1 MSQSEHALLE
11 DLDRRHVVHPITEFR
26 SQEKTGPR
34 LILGGKG
41 VRVDTADGRSVIDGF
56 SGLWNINVGHGR
68 TEIADSVRDQ
78 MQRLAYYPA
87 FWGYSTEPVIR
98 LAERLAGLFP
108 ADRNISRFLFT
119 TGGSDANETNFR
131 LARFY
136 HAANGQTERCKV
148 LSRRSGYHGVTRAAG
163 SATGIPIYHVF
174 ADVSPVHHH
183 VAAPYCLRCEYQKTS
198 SDCTMDCIE
207 DVEAVIQR
215 EGPETVSAV
224 ITEPILGSGG
234 IIMPPEGSLQRLQE
248 ICRAHGILFILDEVV
263 TAFGRTGKWFGM
275 EHYDLLPDLVSFA
288 KGINSGYLPLGGC
301 GLSDKVYETIRD
313 KGPQGFPFL
322 CGLTYNNHASSCAA
336 ALANLD
342 IIEREGLVENAR
354 EMGEYMHRS
363 LHESLGDHPFV
374 REIRGLGLMAAVEF
388 AKPGTLE
395 PVGGLPMAFP
405 ASVSEQCW
413 KRGAI
418 ARSLWE
424 TMSLAPPL
432 CINRAELDELIDILT
447 QSVHAAAEAY
457 PEG

>member
-1 MSQSEHALLE
+1 MSQSEYALLE

-26 SQEKTGPR
+26 AHEKQGPR

-56 SGLWNINVGHGR
+56 AGLWNINVGHGR
-68 TEIADSVRDQ
+68 TEIAEAVSAQ
-78 MQRLAYYPA
+78 MERLAYYPA
-87 FWGYSTEPVIR
+87 FWGYSTEPAIR
-98 LAERLAGLFP
+98 LAERLAKLFP

-119 TGGSDANETNFR
+119 TGGSDANEMNFR

-136 HAANGQTERCKV
+136 HASNGQTERCKV

-163 SATGIPIYHVF
+163 SATGLPAYHVF

-183 VAAPYCLRCEYQKTS
+183 VAAPNCLRCEYGKTF
-198 SDCTMDCIE
+198 SDCAMECIE

-215 EGPETVSAV
+215 EGPETISAV
-224 ITEPILGSGG
+224 ITEPILASGG

-248 ICRAHGILFILDEVV
+248 ICHSHGILFILDEVV

-275 EHYDLLPDLVSFA
+275 EHYGLSPDLVTFA
-288 KGINSGYLPLGGC
+288 KGVNSGYLPLGGC
-301 GLSDKVYETIRD
+301 ALSDKVYETIRD

-322 CGLTYNNHASSCAA
+322 GGLTYNNHASSCAA

-354 EMGEYMHRS
+354 EMGDYMISCLRDN
-363 LHESLGDHPFV
+363 LGGHPFV
-374 REIRGLGLMAAVEF
+374 KEIRGLGLMAAVEF

-395 PVGGLPMAFP
+395 PVGGLPMAFST
-405 ASVSEQCW
+405 AVSERCW
-413 KRGAI
+413 ERGAI
-418 ARSLWE
+418 ARAMWE

-432 CINRAELDELIDILT
+432 CINRTELDELIDILAR
-447 QSVHAAAEAY
+447 SVHDAAEAY

>member
-1 MSQSEHALLE
+1 MSQSEYSLLE
-11 DLDRRHVVHPITEFR
+11 DLDRRHVIHPITEFR
-26 SQEKTGPR
+26 VHEEKGPR

-56 SGLWNINVGHGR
+56 SGLYNINVGHGR
-68 TEIADSVRDQ
+68 TEIADAVRDQ
-78 MQRLAYYPA
+78 MQRLSYYPA
-87 FWGYSTEPVIR
+87 FWGYSTEPAIR
-98 LAERLAGLFP
+98 LAERLAKLFP

-148 LSRRSGYHGVTRAAG
+148 LSRRSSYHGVTRAAG
-163 SATGIPIYHVF
+163 SATGLPVYHVF
-174 ADVSPVHHH
+174 ADVSPVHHY
-183 VAAPYCLRCEYQKTS
+183 VAAPNCLRCEYGKTS
-198 SDCTMDCIE
+198 SDCSMECVE

-224 ITEPILGSGG
+224 ITEPILASGG
-234 IIMPPEGSLQRLQE
+234 IIMPPEGSLHRLQE
-248 ICRAHGILFILDEVV
+248 ICRSHGILLILDEVV
-263 TAFGRTGKWFGM
+263 TGFGRTGKWFGM
-275 EHYDLLPDLVSFA
+275 EHYDISPDLVTFA
-288 KGINSGYLPLGGC
+288 KGVNSGYLPLGGC
-301 GLSDKVYETIRD
+301 ALSDKVYETIRD

-322 CGLTYNNHASSCAA
+322 GGLTYNNHASSCAA

-342 IIEREGLVENAR
+342 IVEREGLVENAR
-354 EMGEYMHRS
+354 EMGDYMHRC

-374 REIRGLGLMAAVEF
+374 REIRGLGLMVAVEF

-405 ASVSEQCW
+405 TSVSEYCW

-418 ARSLWE
+418 ARAMWE

-432 CINRAELDELIDILT
+432 CINRTELDELIDILT
-447 QSVHAAAEAY
+447 QSVHEAAEAY